1 VTNSLTI
8 RTPADRISYIRS
20 LDLAV
25 ARDMP
30 IATVRMDDEK
40 ESADVVDGSTV
51 SFVSGVPALQKADVL
66 NSTLL
71 AQLAAN
77 KKYDRENETIEWY
90 HFYTKI
96 LENLGWVLQGLQF
109 AKYVSGTGTFT
120 MDKAV
125 LDILKVV
132 ATGNQAAAI
141 AATLTALGDA
151 DNGKALTIFDSGGST
166 AEAGAFQ
173 ISCATADKDGN
184 VAMALGA
191 FYFKATE
198 HHTRFLFW
206 EWKSTSVNMYSS
218 AQSVT
223 LNEPYYATVRAEVIA
238 KLGTN
243 AKKFIA
249 GIEL

>member
-1 VTNSLTI
+1 MTNSLTI

-20 LDLAV
+20 LELAV

-96 LENLGWVLQGLQF
+96 LENLGWVLQGFKF

-141 AATLTALGDA
+141 AAT
-151 DNGKALTIFDSGGST
+151 
-166 AEAGAFQ
+166 
-173 ISCATADKDGN
+173 
-184 VAMALGA
+184 V
-191 FYFKATE
+191 
-198 HHTRFLFW
+198 
-206 EWKSTSVNMYSS
+206 
-218 AQSVT
+218 
-223 LNEPYYATVRAEVIA
+223 
-238 KLGTN
+238 
-243 AKKFIA
+243 
-249 GIEL
+249 